1 MQPVLETLGNGFDRN
16 LCYVLGCRETGE
28 GALVDAGIR
37 TDRVPE
43 VFEARGLSPRVLL
56 VTHGHGDHLSE
67 GTDFVRRTGAEVH
80 AFEPSVAARIGARR
94 FHPLTDGAVVQL
106 GRLRLEALHTP
117 GHSPDS
123 GCFLCAEAGLVF
135 TGDTLF
141 VGRTGRTLGPGAST
155 RELFRSVER
164 LRRLPPETLVL
175 PGHDYGPSP
184 TTTIGRE
191 IETNA
196 FLRAGSEE
204 EFVKVMEDF
213 ERERRRS

>member
-16 LCYVLGCRETGE
+16 LCYVLGCPETGE

-37 TDRVPE
+37 ADRVVE
-43 VFEARGLSPRVLL
+43 SFEARGLRPAALL

-94 FHPLTDGAVVQL
+94 FDALSDGDVLSV
-106 GRLRLEALHTP
+106 GRLRLRALHTP

-123 GCFLCAEAGLVF
+123 ACFLCEDHGLLF

-155 RELFRSVER
+155 RELYRSVER
-164 LRRLPPETLVL
+164 LRRLDPDTVVL
-175 PGHDYGPSP
+175 PGHDYGASP
-184 TTTIGRE
+184 TSTIGRE
-191 IETNA
+191 LETNT
-196 FLRAGSEE
+196 FLRAVSEE
-204 EFVKVMEDF
+204 EFVRVMEDF
-213 ERERRRS
+213 ERERRRD